1 MINKTQAQREALKR
15 AYRRWQAGDNPAP
28 SYRDFLNSVSDTVKM
43 DDAIVVPF
51 LHMWLAIE
59 TDGYTH
65 S

>member
-1 MINKTQAQREALKR
+1 MIDRTQAQREALKR
-15 AYRRWQAGDNPAP
+15 VYRRWQGGDSPAP
-28 SYRDFLNSVSDTVKM
+28 SYRDFLNSVNDTVKM
-43 DDAIVVPF
+43 DDAIIVKF